1 MPRGFRPRLRAAALL
16 IAVAAGLLV
25 LGKLLSVKGFA
36 WASEFASIA
45 GFFVALVA
53 LIWPWLVHQ
62 MSGPRPVSMSR
73 IAEAAEELAGALSR
87 QWAEEVLAGAAD
99 RPGYRAAAMGR
110 RLSPG
115 GRSHA
120 GGAGQWG

>member
-1 MPRGFRPRLRAAALL
+1 MPRGFRPRLRATALL

-87 QWAEEVLAGAAD
+87 QWAEEEGMTAA
-99 RPGYRAAAMGR
+99 PGRGR
-110 RLSPG
+110 
-115 GRSHA
+115 
-120 GGAGQWG
+120 